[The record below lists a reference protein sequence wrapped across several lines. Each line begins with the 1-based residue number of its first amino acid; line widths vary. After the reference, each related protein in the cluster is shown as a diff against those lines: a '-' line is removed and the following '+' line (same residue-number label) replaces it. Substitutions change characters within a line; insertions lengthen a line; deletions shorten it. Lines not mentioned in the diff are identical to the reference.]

1 MDHDFLH
8 VAFEEVAQ
16 QCPAAIAVEAAG
28 KRLSYRSLNQNANQM
43 AHLFAELGAQQG
55 EVVSVV
61 LPAGTGLVTSL
72 LACFKSGA
80 VYLPIDIVGF
90 ARKRINQ
97 IFTQNRIDIVVTS
110 QAWLPLVQQVWAEL
124 GITVKNTVVLNEH
137 EELTQLIQSQQIIDL
152 REKRLLDSN
161 PNRSLSPEDGN
172 YIFYTSGSTGE
183 GKGFLGCHKG
193 LSHFMRWERKEF
205 AIDASVR
212 VSQLSQV
219 TFDASLR
226 DIFLP
231 LTTGGTLCIP
241 EAETKNNTLKLIE
254 WIEAS
259 QITLIHC
266 VPAIFR
272 LITKELIQGG
282 QSGKRFEKLQYVLM
296 AGEALYAKD
305 IDSWRQAV
313 GEHVELVNL
322 YGTSETTLA
331 KTFNRIGTISEDPA
345 QLIPAGKPI
354 ADTLVAIINDGA
366 PCLIGEIGEI
376 YIKTPFWTK
385 GYLHDDHLNKEV
397 FVQNPL
403 VKEGVNLVYKTGDLG
418 KYLKDRSIVVL
429 GRTDNQV
436 KVNGVRVELDEINR
450 SVLGMPGIES
460 TEVLA
465 IKNHDQGYELICY
478 YTGPE
483 VKEEALKA
491 YLRTELNANL
501 MPAFFVQMPE
511 FPLTINGKVD
521 KKALP
526 KPEQLLIR
534 EADYEQPEGNLEL
547 QLEAIWKEILHLK
560 RIGTKVSFFTIGG
573 TSLKAVQLISRMYRE
588 YDVLVKLSDVFANPT
603 IKQLAQVVEK
613 AAKEAYQQIAPV
625 PPQAHYDLSHAQQ
638 RLWLAA
644 QREENQSLYNMCFA
658 YTFSG
663 VMDRTVFGAAMNAVI
678 GRHESLRTTF
688 VVVEGKPRQKINEL
702 EATGFG
708 LRFID
713 LRHLVNAEA
722 QAQAIAD
729 AEGDLPFDL
738 AQGPLLRATLLQLTD
753 NEYLFLFT
761 THHIISD
768 GWSMQV
774 LHEEVLS
781 AYSALL
787 AGRTREWTPLS
798 IQYKDFAHWQNT
810 QLSGT
815 RLQALETYWVNQMG
829 GELPFLDFPTDY
841 PRSRTKTF
849 NGTVAGF
856 QLSRA
861 QSSAL
866 SAFNKAHKTT
876 LFMTA
881 LALVKVLLYRYTGKK
896 DLIVGTPIAGRE
908 HPQLENQIG
917 MYVNVL
923 PLRTQLEA
931 EEPFVCLLKRVKE
944 INLAAYDHQQYP
956 YDLLIDRLRL
966 KTTGGGLPFIDV
978 LVQSQDMLGGKGP
991 EAVGLEIGHFQ
1002 ARHHSSKVDL
1012 TFNFFETEGQV
1023 LGSIEYN
1030 TDLFKP
1036 ETIDHLI
1043 SNWMHLLST
1052 VLSQPDALLSDMKLL
1067 LSAEEETEL
1076 EDFKNLMFKV

>member
-8 VAFEEVAQ
+8 VAFEEIAE

-28 KRLSYRSLNQNANQM
+28 KRLSYRDLNRNANWM
-43 AHLFAELGAQQG
+43 AHLFAELGAQKG
-55 EVVSVV
+55 EVISVI
-61 LPAGTGLVTSL
+61 LPAGKGLVTSL
-72 LACFKSGA
+72 LACFKSGT
-80 VYLPIDIVGF
+80 VYLPIDILGF
-90 ARKRINQ
+90 ARKRLNQ
-97 IFTQNRIDIVVTS
+97 IFTQNRINIVVTS

-124 GITVKNTVVLNEH
+124 GITVKNTVVLNEKD
-137 EELTQLIQSQQIIDL
+137 ELTQLIQSQHTIDL
-152 REKRLLDSN
+152 LEEQLLDSN

-193 LSHFMRWERKEF
+193 LSHFIRWERKEF

-231 LTTGGTLCIP
+231 LTVGGTLCVP
-241 EAETKNNTLKLIE
+241 DAETKNNTLKLIE
-254 WIEAS
+254 WIEEA

-272 LITKELIQGG
+272 LITKELTQGG
-282 QSGKRFEKLQYVLM
+282 QSGKQFEKLRYVLM

-305 IDSWRQAV
+305 ITNWRQAV

-331 KTFNRIGTISEDPA
+331 KTFYRIGAISEDPS
-345 QLIPAGKPI
+345 QLIPAGKPVD
-354 ADTLVAIINDGA
+354 DTLVAIINDGV

-376 YIKTPFWTK
+376 YIKTPYWTK
-385 GYLHDDHLNKEV
+385 GYLHDDLNKEV

-403 VKEGVNLVYKTGDLG
+403 VKEGINLVYKTGDLG

-436 KVNGVRVELDEINR
+436 KVNGVRIELDEIKR
-450 SVLGMPGIES
+450 AVLGMPAIEN

-465 IKNHDQGYELICY
+465 IKNHDQGHELICY
-478 YTGPE
+478 YVGPE
-483 VKEEALKA
+483 VGEEALKA

-501 MPAFFVQMPE
+501 LPAFFVQMPE
-511 FPLTINGKVD
+511 LPLTINGKVD

-534 EADYEQPEGNLEL
+534 EADYEQPEGDLEW
-547 QLEAIWKEILHLK
+547 QLEAIWKEILDLK

-588 YDVLVKLSDVFANPT
+588 YDALVKLSDVFTNPT
-603 IKQLAQVVEK
+603 IKQLARVVEK
-613 AAKEAYQQIAPV
+613 ATKEAYQQIAPV
-625 PPQAHYDLSHAQQ
+625 PTQAHYDLSHAQQ

-663 VMDRTVFGAAMNAVI
+663 VLDRTALGTAMNTVI

-688 VVVEGKPRQKINEL
+688 VVVEGKPRQKINDA
-702 EATGFG
+702 EATGFR
-708 LRFID
+708 LRFAD
-713 LRHLVNAEA
+713 LRQLADGEV

-729 AEGDLPFDL
+729 AEGGLPFDL
-738 AQGPLLRATLLQLTD
+738 AEGPLLRATLLQLTD
-753 NEYLFLFT
+753 DQHLFLFT

-781 AYSALL
+781 AYNALL
-787 AGRTREWTPLS
+787 AGQTPDQTPLR

-810 QLSGT
+810 LLSGA
-815 RLQALETYWVNQMG
+815 RPQSLENYWVNQLG
-829 GELPFLDFPTDY
+829 GELQPLDFPADF

-856 QLSRA
+856 QLDLA
-861 QSSAL
+861 QSAAL
-866 SAFNKAHKTT
+866 NAFNKDHKTT

-881 LALVKVLLYRYTGKK
+881 MALVGVLLYRYTGKK

-908 HPQLENQIG
+908 HPELENQIG

-923 PLRTQLEA
+923 PLRTQLSTEA
-931 EEPFVCLLKRVKE
+931 PFVCFLQKVKATS
-944 INLAAYDHQQYP
+944 LAAYEHQQYP
-956 YDLLIDRLRL
+956 YDLLIDRLGL

-978 LVQSQDMLGGKGP
+978 LVQSQDMPGGMGP
-991 EAVGLEIGHFQ
+991 EATGMEIGHFQ

-1023 LGSIEYN
+1023 LGSVEYN
-1030 TDLFKP
+1030 TDLFRP

-1043 SNWMHLLST
+1043 RNWMHLLST
-1052 VLSQPDALLSDMKLL
+1052 VLQQPDLVLSDLKLL
-1067 LSAEEETEL
+1067 LSAEEETEF
-1076 EDFKNLMFKV
+1076 EDFRNLMFKV